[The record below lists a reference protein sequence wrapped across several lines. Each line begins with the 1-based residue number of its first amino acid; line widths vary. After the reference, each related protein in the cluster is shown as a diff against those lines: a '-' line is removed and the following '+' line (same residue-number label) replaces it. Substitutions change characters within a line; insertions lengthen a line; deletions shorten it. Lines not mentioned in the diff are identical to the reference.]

1 MAFGD
6 DLADMGMLK
15 MCGIG
20 VAMGNAVD
28 EVKAMADIV
37 IGTNDEDGIADFLE
51 ERFLR

>member
-20 VAMGNAVD
+20 VAMENAVD

-37 IGTNDEDGIADFLE
+37 IGTNDEDGIAAFLQ